1 MINLNQNKIDKMN
14 NVNKPKLMTG
24 ARVRVL
30 ATNELGTITDKQLIR
45 KNGQTRTY
53 CNVRLDKKPEQDTW
67 YFVDQLGDTKECA
80 TVTMADERGR
90 KLILR
95 VTQYYDKAP
104 DKNNMHVEL
113 EAEDGGNLQDHEG
126 SLHFALTALLFKA
139 LVGESG
145 E

>member
-1 MINLNQNKIDKMN
+1 MKNIY
-14 NVNKPKLMTG
+14 KPRLKTG

-67 YFVDQLGDTKECA
+67 YFADQLGDTKERA
-80 TVTMADERGR
+80 TVTLADENGR
-90 KLILR
+90 KLVIK
-95 VTQYYDKAP
+95 VTQSYENAP
-104 DKNNMHVEL
+104 EERGMSLVL
-113 EAEDGGNLQDHEG
+113 EAEDGGNLRDHEG
-126 SLHFALTALLFKA
+126 GLHFFLAAFLLKA
-139 LVGESG
+139 LAGESD

>member
-1 MINLNQNKIDKMN
+1 MNKLYN
-14 NVNKPKLMTG
+14 NHTKKG

-30 ATNELGTITDKQLIR
+30 GTNQLGTVAEKHLIR
-45 KNGQTRTY
+45 KDGQTRVY
-53 CNVRLDKKPEQDTW
+53 CNVRLDKKPDQDTW
-67 YFVDQLGDTKECA
+67 YFADQLGDIKERA
-80 TVTMADERGR
+80 TVTLADENGR
-90 KLILR
+90 KLILK
-95 VTQYYDKAP
+95 VTQYYDRAP

>member
-1 MINLNQNKIDKMN
+1 MNKLYN
-14 NVNKPKLMTG
+14 NHTKKG

-30 ATNELGTITDKQLIR
+30 GTNELGTVAEKHLIR
-45 KNGQTRTY
+45 KDGQTKVY
-53 CNVRLDKKPEQDTW
+53 CKVVLDKDPGQDTW
-67 YFVDQLGDTKECA
+67 YFAERLGGTEERV
-80 TVTMADERGR
+80 TVTLADERGR
-90 KLILR
+90 KLILK
-95 VTQYYDKAP
+95 VTQYYDRAP

-113 EAEDGGNLQDHEG
+113 EAEDGSNLQDHEG

>member
-1 MINLNQNKIDKMN
+1 MNKLYN
-14 NVNKPKLMTG
+14 NHTKKG

-30 ATNELGTITDKQLIR
+30 DTNELGTVAERHLIR
-45 KNGQTRTY
+45 RGGQTRVY
-53 CNVRLDKKPEQDTW
+53 CKVVLDKAPEQDTW
-67 YFVDQLGDTKECA
+67 YFAERLADTKERA

-90 KLILR
+90 KLILK

-104 DKNNMHVEL
+104 EKNNMNVEL
-113 EAEDGGNLQDHEG
+113 EAEDGGNLRDHEG
-126 SLHFALTALLFKA
+126 SLHFALTALFFKA

>member
-1 MINLNQNKIDKMN
+1 MKNIY
-14 NVNKPKLMTG
+14 KPILKAG
-24 ARVRVL
+24 SRVRVL
-30 ATNELGTITDKQLIR
+30 ATNEIGTIAEKQLIR
-45 KNGQTRTY
+45 ENGQTKVY
-53 CNVRLDKKPEQDTW
+53 CKVHLDKSPDQDTW
-67 YFVDQLGDTKECA
+67 YFADQLGDTKECA

-90 KLILR
+90 NLILK
-95 VTQYYDKAP
+95 VTQYYDRAP

>member
-1 MINLNQNKIDKMN
+1 MNKLYN
-14 NVNKPKLMTG
+14 NYTKKG

-30 ATNELGTITDKQLIR
+30 GTNELGTVAEKHLIR
-45 KNGQTRTY
+45 KDGQTKVY
-53 CNVRLDKKPEQDTW
+53 CKVVLDKDPGQDTW
-67 YFVDQLGDTKECA
+67 YFAERLGGTEERV
-80 TVTMADERGR
+80 TVTLADERGR
-90 KLILR
+90 KLILK
-95 VTQYYDKAP
+95 VTQYYDRAP